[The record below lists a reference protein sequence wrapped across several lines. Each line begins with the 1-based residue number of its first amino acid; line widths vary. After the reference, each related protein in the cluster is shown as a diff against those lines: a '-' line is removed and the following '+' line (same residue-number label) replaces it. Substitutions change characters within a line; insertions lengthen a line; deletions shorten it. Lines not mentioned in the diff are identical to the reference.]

1 MELLP
6 HLRPLRALVAVVQA
20 GSSQRAATLL
30 HVAQSSVARA
40 VQQLELAMGG
50 ALLLRSGRGMQ
61 PNALGQRLA
70 LRAQRALELLAAA
83 DCHKRR
89 PSTISWTD
97 SPLALGLSQRHVQ
110 TLLAL
115 QQSGSEGKAA
125 QALGL
130 SQSAVHQSLSQ
141 LEHLAGSTLFVRT
154 RGGLRLDEAGANLLR
169 AVQLA
174 LAELRQAEDEWPQV
188 HGRLQGRLVIGTLPF
203 STTMLLAP
211 AVSRVLDV
219 QADVQVA
226 IVDGTFD
233 ALVQQL
239 RSAQIDCIV
248 GALRPTSPAADVQQE
263 VLFEDRLSVVARR
276 DHPLAQRRTLQWR
289 HLAQA
294 QWVMPMPQTPAA
306 AAFAQ
311 MLQSAGMPAPPDA
324 LHVNSALMMLA
335 FLAEGDRLALMSP
348 RQVARELEQGQL
360 VELPLLVR
368 HTPRRIGVML
378 RAGYLPTPAAAQ
390 LLDALRAAAATL

>member
-20 GSSQRAATLL
+20 GSSQQAAALL

-40 VQQLELAMGG
+40 VQQLELAMDG

-89 PSTISWTD
+89 PSTVSWTD

-174 LAELRQAEDEWPQV
+174 LAELRQAEDEWPQA
-188 HGRLQGRLVIGTLPF
+188 HGRLTIGTLPF

-211 AVSRVLDV
+211 AVSRVLDA
-219 QADVQVA
+219 QADVQVTV
-226 IVDGTFD
+226 VDGTFD

-239 RSAQIDCIV
+239 RNAQIDCIV
-248 GALRPTSPAADVQQE
+248 GALRAQVPAADVQQE
-263 VLFEDRLSVVARR
+263 VLFEDRLAVVARA
-276 DHPLAQRRTLQWR
+276 DHPLAQRRRLQWR
-289 HLAQA
+289 QLAQA

-306 AAFAQ
+306 VAFAQ
-311 MLQSAGMPAPPDA
+311 MLQSAGLPPPPDQ

-348 RQVARELEQGQL
+348 RQVARELAQGQL
-360 VELPLLVR
+360 VELPLPVR

-390 LLDALRAAAATL
+390 LLDALRAVAATL